1 MALIG
6 IIMPCFY
13 EDKIV
18 RQALHML
25 NQQTRKDEIEVI
37 MINDCSPNTDCEYQ
51 NLIQEFP
58 EFNIRYLKTEFNS
71 GPGVARQ
78 LGIDNCDCPWV
89 LFHDDDDT
97 LNNPYV
103 IERYLE
109 VIKQSENTKGILNA
123 IYGLHQREHDISGGF
138 TGNVYNLN
146 LIKLFNITFDPV
158 LSFFEEDS
166 HFLIRYQYY
175 VYRLSEFYPCY
186 LVDLE
191 TISDDISITYTKKF
205 NEYSICGILDN
216 DSRVLKSL
224 RYINQVFKFYL
235 EVPQDRI
242 LDNIFKKD
250 LESIFDYFY
259 NLLKDCKQ
267 SSKLSSE
274 QKLLIEESCM
284 RFGKIINDYPYV
296 STNKLQ
302 QYFDL
307 IKSF

>member
-1 MALIG
+1 
-6 IIMPCFY
+6 
-13 EDKIV
+13 
-18 RQALHML
+18 
-25 NQQTRKDEIEVI
+25 

-58 EFNIRYLKTEFNS
+58 ELNIKYLKTESNS

-123 IYGLHQREHDISGGF
+123 IYGLHQREDGLSSGLI
-138 TGNVYNLN
+138 GNVYNLN

-191 TISDDISITYTKKF
+191 TINNDISITYTKKS
-205 NEYSICGILDN
+205 NKYSICRILDN
-216 DSRVLKSL
+216 DGRILKSL

-242 LDNIFKKD
+242 LNDIFKKD
-250 LESIFDYFY
+250 LGSIFDYFY
-259 NLLKDCKQ
+259 NLLEDCKQ
-267 SSKLSSE
+267 SSKLSDE
-274 QKLLIEESCM
+274 QKLLIKESCM
-284 RFGKIINDYPYV
+284 RFGKIIINYPYV
-296 STNKLQ
+296 SANKLQ